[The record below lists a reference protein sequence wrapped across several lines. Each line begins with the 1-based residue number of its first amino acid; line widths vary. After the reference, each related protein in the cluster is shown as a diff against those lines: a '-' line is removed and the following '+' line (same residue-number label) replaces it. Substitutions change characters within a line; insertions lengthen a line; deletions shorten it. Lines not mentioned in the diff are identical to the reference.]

1 MCRGGAPGIAGIFA
15 GIPPAPLPPG
25 MAAFPARPRTPI
37 TLGRAEMRVDLHGA
51 ACYAKIALCSEA
63 ISYGKSLLTTR
74 RLNSV
79 VCGESG
85 FDPTFVVVR
94 GKYV

>member
-1 MCRGGAPGIAGIFA
+1 
-15 GIPPAPLPPG
+15 
-25 MAAFPARPRTPI
+25 
-37 TLGRAEMRVDLHGA
+37 MRVDLHGA
-51 ACYAKIALCSEA
+51 AYYAKIVLCSEA

>member
-1 MCRGGAPGIAGIFA
+1 MILPVFA
-15 GIPPAPLPPG
+15 RAVAAG
-25 MAAFPARPRTPI
+25 MAAFLRALGTPI
-37 TLGRAEMRVDLHGA
+37 TLDVEVRADLHGA

-79 VCGESG
+79 VRAAKAGLT
-85 FDPTFVVVR
+85 PLLLL
-94 GKYV
+94 